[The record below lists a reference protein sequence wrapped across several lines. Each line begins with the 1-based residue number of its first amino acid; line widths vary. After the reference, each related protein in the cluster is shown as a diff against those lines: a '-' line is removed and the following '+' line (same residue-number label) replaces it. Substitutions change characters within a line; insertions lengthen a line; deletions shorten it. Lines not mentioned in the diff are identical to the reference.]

1 MQYRQTRINSIRFI
15 SRDVLIGF
23 LGPSA
28 DYEAYGDGRRVEA
41 APHNHAV
48 RRQAYVME
56 QFDAGARHE
65 YEGVFGR
72 DCLTA

>member
-1 MQYRQTRINSIRFI
+1 M
-15 SRDVLIGF
+15 F
-23 LGPSA
+23 LFLFLRPSA

-56 QFDAGARHE
+56 QFDAGARYE

-72 DCLTA
+72 DCLTV